1 MSEQTQTKPPR
12 AVLQRDQARALH
24 AYKSV
29 EAVNAELQ
37 KNYKIAVLAFGTNI
51 LRSGLSAA
59 LSDLERKLN
68 DDGKPSAALALMDHL
83 RNADVPHIPASTRP
97 RDVPAEVRKMGTVE
111 YMLATRE
118 TLQVVVWLKRAVQAT
133 IKEA

>member
-1 MSEQTQTKPPR
+1 MAKTT
-12 AVLQRDQARALH
+12 RDQDRALH

-29 EAVNAELQ
+29 EAVKTDMQ
-37 KNYKIAVLAFGTNI
+37 KDYKIAVLAFGTNI

-59 LSDLERKLN
+59 LSDLERKL
-68 DDGKPSAALALMDHL
+68 DKDKPSAALVLMGHL
-83 RNADVPHIPASTRP
+83 QDAKIPHIPATTTP
-97 RDVPAEVRKMGTVE
+97 RNVPAEVRKMSVAE

>member
-1 MSEQTQTKPPR
+1 MSETTQPKP
-12 AVLQRDQARALH
+12 LLRDQVRALH

-29 EAVNAELQ
+29 EAVKAELQ

-59 LSDLERKLN
+59 LSDLERKL
-68 DDGKPSAALALMDHL
+68 DDQAKPSAALILLEHL
-83 RNADVPHIPASTRP
+83 RDAKIPHIPAATEP
-97 RDVPAEVRKMGTVE
+97 RKVPAAVRGLE
-111 YMLATRE
+111 ADQYMLATRE

-133 IKEA
+133 IKDA